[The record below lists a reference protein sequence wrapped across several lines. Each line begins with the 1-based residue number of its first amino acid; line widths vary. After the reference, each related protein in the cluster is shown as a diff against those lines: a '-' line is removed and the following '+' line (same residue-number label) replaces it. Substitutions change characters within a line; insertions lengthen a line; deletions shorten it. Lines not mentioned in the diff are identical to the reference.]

1 MSYRFPG
8 ADMLEEKTAD
18 EVVTAVDVGT
28 KAADESV
35 TAVDVKSDGASAQDQ
50 SVDNRS
56 MTIPWSVRIIAVC
69 LVSSIGFG
77 SHWSTGVTAA
87 MKSTLK
93 KELHINNTQYAL
105 LDGSQDFMVTALIL
119 VSGLV
124 TDKIG
129 GAGAILYGNA
139 IYSVGAILIAAA
151 AQVRSYKFMIG
162 GVVVQAFG
170 DIATQVAQYKMFS
183 SWFAPSNGFA
193 SMLGFELGLGKIGSF
208 VGKATANV
216 IATNL
221 GDFAWV
227 YWMAVFM
234 NLFTNV
240 ATIVFYLFNKW
251 AEKKYGNSS
260 DPATGEKLTEKNKK
274 FEFQKMLQLP
284 WPFWLV
290 VLFSLFQTSTAVVYS
305 SNATE
310 MAEQRFNISGVK
322 AGWYSAMSQYL
333 GFFLVPLI
341 GIFIDVL
348 GHRLS
353 VMLFCGCG
361 MLLSMCLAAWGPN
374 VAGTAASFG
383 VYAVA
388 FTFGPTAI
396 IDSIRT
402 TMWYQGVFGSAYGV
416 KIAINNS
423 MNIIVRII
431 AGVIQDRDGDSYDRV
446 VILYVVLAAGS
457 VVVALG
463 IFSIGW
469 VNPNVGRLQWSR
481 KKRVASGH
489 IINDL
494 KEEFERGEVGRRNRM
509 VSKCCFAF
517 VILLILGAWV
527 AYFWGVGT
535 GHKTS

>member
-1 MSYRFPG
+1 
-8 ADMLEEKTAD
+8 
-18 EVVTAVDVGT
+18 
-28 KAADESV
+28 
-35 TAVDVKSDGASAQDQ
+35 
-50 SVDNRS
+50 
-56 MTIPWSVRIIAVC
+56 
-69 LVSSIGFG
+69 
-77 SHWSTGVTAA
+77 
-87 MKSTLK
+87 
-93 KELHINNTQYAL
+93 
-105 LDGSQDFMVTALIL
+105 
-119 VSGLV
+119 
-124 TDKIG
+124 
-129 GAGAILYGNA
+129 
-139 IYSVGAILIAAA
+139 
-151 AQVRSYKFMIG
+151 MIG

-234 NLFTNV
+234 NLFTNL
-240 ATIVFYLFNKW
+240 ATIVFYFFNKW
-251 AEKKYGNSS
+251 AEKRYGNSS

-274 FEFQKMLQLP
+274 FELQKMLQLP

-290 VLFSLFQTSTAVVYS
+290 VLFSLFQTSTAVVFS

-310 MAEQRFNISGVK
+310 MAQQRFKISGVK

-353 VMLFCGCG
+353 IMLFCGCG
-361 MLLSMCLAAWGPN
+361 MLISMCLAAWGPN

-402 TMWYQGVFGSAYGV
+402 TMWYQGVFGSAYAV

-431 AGVIQDRDGDSYDRV
+431 AGVIQDSDGDSYDRV
-446 VILYVVLAAGS
+446 IILYVVLTAGA
-457 VVVALG
+457 VVVASVMFFLG
-463 IFSIGW
+463 Q
-469 VNPNVGRLQWSR
+469 VNLNMARLQWSR
-481 KKRVASGH
+481 KKRVSQGH
-489 IINDL
+489 IINEL
-494 KEEFERGEVGRRNRM
+494 KEEFEQGDVGGRNRTI
-509 VSKCCFAF
+509 SKTCFVGLIF
-517 VILLILGAWV
+517 LILGGWA
-527 AYFWGVGT
+527 AYFWGVAT
-535 GHKTS
+535 GHNK

>member
-1 MSYRFPG
+1 
-8 ADMLEEKTAD
+8 MLEKKTTHEAIAPV
-18 EVVTAVDVGT
+18 EVN
-28 KAADESV
+28 
-35 TAVDVKSDGASAQDQ
+35 SDGTSAQDQ
-50 SVDNRS
+50 SVDTRS
-56 MTIPWSVRIIAVC
+56 SKIPLSVKITAVC
-69 LVSSIGFG
+69 LVSMIGFG
-77 SHWSTGVTAA
+77 SHWSTGVTGA

-93 KELHINNTQYAL
+93 KQLHINNTEYAL
-105 LDGSQDFMVTALIL
+105 LDASQDFMVTALIL

-124 TDKIG
+124 TDRIG

-151 AQVRSYKFMIG
+151 TQVRNYRFMIF
-162 GVVVQAFG
+162 GVVVQALG

-208 VGKATANV
+208 VGKATANI
-216 IATNL
+216 IAKNL

-227 YWMAVFM
+227 YWTAVFM

-240 ATIVFYLFNKW
+240 ATVVFYFFNKW
-251 AEKKYGNSS
+251 AEKKYGNST

-274 FEFQKMLQLP
+274 FELQKMLQLP

-290 VLFSLFQTSTAVVYS
+290 AAFSLFQSSTAIIYT

-310 MAEQRFNISGVK
+310 MAEQRFNVSAVT
-322 AGWYSAMSQYL
+322 AGWYSAITQYL

-341 GIFIDVL
+341 GIFIDIM

-353 VMLFCGCG
+353 IFLICGCG
-361 MLLSMCLAAWGPN
+361 MLLSMCLAMWGPT

-388 FTFGPTAI
+388 YTFGPTVI
-396 IDSIRT
+396 IDGIRT
-402 TMWYQGVFGSAYGV
+402 TMWYQEVFGSAYAV

-431 AGVIQDRDGDSYDRV
+431 AGVIQDRDGDSYDHV
-446 VILYVVLAAGS
+446 IILYVVLAAGS
-457 VVVALG
+457 MIVALVMFFLG
-463 IFSIGW
+463 M
-469 VNPNVGRLQWSR
+469 VNLNLGRLQWSR
-481 KKRVASGH
+481 KKRVSQGH

-494 KEEFERGEVGRRNRM
+494 KEEFERDDVGRRNRTISM
-509 VSKCCFAF
+509 SCFVGVLF
-517 VILLILGAWV
+517 LILGAWV
-527 AYFWGVGT
+527 AYFWGVAT
-535 GHKTS
+535 GHNK